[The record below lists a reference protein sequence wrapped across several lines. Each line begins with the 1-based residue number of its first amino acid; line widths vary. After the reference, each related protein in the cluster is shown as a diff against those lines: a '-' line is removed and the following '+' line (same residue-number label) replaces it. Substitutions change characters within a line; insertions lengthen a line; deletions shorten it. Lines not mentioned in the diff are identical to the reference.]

1 MGPESLGTPP
11 WNSEQAGPIT
21 KPQGR
26 AAQAST
32 TSHLLARAAWSRH
45 AECWVDGSAR
55 VGEGRRGHASDATRG
70 TPTSVQP
77 LLHRFQAWLGNW
89 AYVYLLPTSRPHV

>member
-11 WNSEQAGPIT
+11 WNSEQSGPIT

-70 TPTSVQP
+70 TPQWPATAAQVSG
-77 LLHRFQAWLGNW
+77 LAGALGLRLPA
-89 AYVYLLPTSRPHV
+89 AYI

>member
-11 WNSEQAGPIT
+11 WSSEQAGPMA

-45 AECWVDGSAR
+45 AKRWVDGSAR
-55 VGEGRRGHASDATRG
+55 VGERRRGRASDATRG
-70 TPTSVQP
+70 TPHSGQP
-77 LLHRFQAWLGNW
+77 LLQRFQ
-89 AYVYLLPTSRPHV
+89 V